1 MSEGHSITEGL
12 PKSTMVVGGLLW
24 AIVFPLTAWV
34 LISSIANG
42 KQLERILE
50 RLDGQAQFNASIM
63 QTTSRLQTDT
73 ADLKADVAVLK
84 YQLERAK

>member
-1 MSEGHSITEGL
+1 MTGNSIVEGL